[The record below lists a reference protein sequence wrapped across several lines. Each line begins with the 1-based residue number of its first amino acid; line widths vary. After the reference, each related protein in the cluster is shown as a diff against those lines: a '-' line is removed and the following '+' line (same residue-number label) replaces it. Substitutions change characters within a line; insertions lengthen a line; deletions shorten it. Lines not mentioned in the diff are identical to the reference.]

1 MKKKGG
7 GPLKLEDFAP
17 ELRTKSPEERESK
30 LKAQLMA
37 LAANSKRKTPHGK

>member
-17 ELRTKSPEERESK
+17 ELKNKTPEEREAK
-30 LKAQLMA
+30 LKAQLIA
-37 LAANSKRKTPHGK
+37 LAANSKRKKTHGK

>member
-7 GPLKLEDFAP
+7 GQLKLEDFAP
-17 ELRTKSPEERESK
+17 ELKNKSPEEREAK

-37 LAANSKRKTPHGK
+37 LAANSKQKSTHGK

>member
-17 ELRTKSPEERESK
+17 ELKNKSPEEREAK

-37 LAANSKRKTPHGK
+37 LAAIAKRKKPHGK